1 MSQENVEI
9 VRSVLAAISA
19 GDRDKALAFADPEIV
34 VDMTRNVFNP
44 ATYVGISGLQRMIA
58 DMDETWEEIHTEPYE
73 YIDAGDRVVVIG
85 QLVGRGKGSGV
96 EVERPTAH
104 VWTVRNGRV
113 VRWVLNY
120 TNRSEALE
128 AAGLEE

>member
-44 ATYVGISGLQRMIA
+44 ATYVGTSGLQRMIA
-58 DMDETWEEIHTEPYE
+58 AMDETWEEIHTEPYE

-85 QLVGRGKGSGV
+85 RLVGRGKGSGV
-96 EVERPTAH
+96 EVERP
-104 VWTVRNGRV
+104 
-113 VRWVLNY
+113 
-120 TNRSEALE
+120 NRSRVDSP
-128 AAGLEE
+128 